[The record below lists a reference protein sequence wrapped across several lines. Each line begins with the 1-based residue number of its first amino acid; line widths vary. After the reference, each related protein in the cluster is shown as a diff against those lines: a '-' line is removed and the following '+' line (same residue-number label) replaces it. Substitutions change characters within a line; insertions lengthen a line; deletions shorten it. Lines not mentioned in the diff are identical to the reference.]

1 MQPQGCPQRTSS
13 SCCGEGFEEAAVVW
27 TCLRFALPRPP
38 PVPSLPF
45 GSVPLC
51 ADMLSAGAGGRAANP
66 QNEPAERVCG
76 PELVLG

>member
-38 PVPSLPF
+38 PVPSLPQCRYVLTCSLQ
-45 GSVPLC
+45 GLV
-51 ADMLSAGAGGRAANP
+51 
-66 QNEPAERVCG
+66 AEQRTRRTS
-76 PELVLG
+76 LWS